1 MTGTGSWKAAERFIA
16 AALGGTRVPITGRQR
31 GSAPDI
37 DHPTLAIEV
46 KRRSSLNA
54 FPKWL
59 TTAFEQAE
67 ASAAEIQRKTA
78 ELKTPIVVI
87 EHAHGAGRPRDHYVM
102 LRLND
107 FVELTKEGE

>member
-1 MTGTGSWKAAERFIA
+1 MSAQWKATERFIA
-16 AALGGTRVPITGRQR
+16 AALGGRRVPITGRQR
-31 GSAPDI
+31 GSAPDVE
-37 DHPTLAIEV
+37 HPVFAIEC
-46 KRRSSLNA
+46 KRRSSLYA

-67 ASAAEIQRKTA
+67 ASAEEIQRNGGG
-78 ELKTPIVVI
+78 LRTPLVVI

-107 FVELTKEGE
+107 FCELTSEEE